1 MAHVADHLSVSAL
14 EQQYRSCTDVTA
26 ARHLQTIWL
35 LAKGH
40 HIAEVAATV
49 SYAQRWVER
58 LLARYN
64 AQGPQALGD
73 LRRRNGTSP
82 SVLRPD
88 LLEKLKE
95 RLREPPPDG
104 GLWTSPK
111 VAAWMAG
118 ELGLAAVLPQR
129 GWEALKAINWSV
141 QKPRPRHPGSATPE
155 EGRAIPE
162 KLEQAVAEER
172 AQHPHTPVEVW
183 ATDEHRIG
191 LKPIIRRVWAPK
203 GQRPIALGHHR
214 YKWLY
219 VTAFVQPTLYGASD
233 VKRFRPRWPR
243 PDTAIAPDLAE
254 GVLASILMSLVSI
267 AMCTDGTAAL
277 LARSRR
283 PNIPVAARVPSSDP
297 ARRLEDKLLGE
308 SRASTIRGELAI
320 GRGSSRHT
328 LVFGRSTW
336 DRNHDAVMRIGG
348 EAPGRRAH
356 SQERCQHHGRLRVTA
371 TSDRHWRPTISCS
384 PGSKSSQS
392 LSCPRSPVTLLAR
405 RRQPAPRPWSPFAT
419 VRSAAFSR
427 GPRSGSCACHHGRRP
442 SAPGT
447 TAPAH
452 SPSDEAGSARPA
464 GSSRAARGRCPPWRA
479 LSRAAGCHSRRVSR

>member
-40 HIAEVAATV
+40 GIAEVAATV

-88 LLEKLKE
+88 LLDKLKA

-118 ELGLAAVLPQR
+118 GHGLAAVLPQR
-129 GWEALKAINWSV
+129 GWEALKAINGSV
-141 QKPRPRHPGSATPE
+141 QKPRPRHPAAATPE
-155 EGRAIPE
+155 EREAFK
-162 KLEQAVAEER
+162 KLEQAVAEAR
-172 AQHPHTPVEVW
+172 AQHPDTPIEVW

-219 VTAFVQPTLYGASD
+219 VTAFVLHASHGEYLTRSNCRSGL
-233 VKRFRPRWPR
+233 K
-243 PDTAIAPDLAE
+243 
-254 GVLASILMSLVSI
+254 
-267 AMCTDGTAAL
+267 TAAL
-277 LARSRR
+277 S
-283 PNIPVAARVPSSDP
+283 V
-297 ARRLEDKLLGE
+297 
-308 SRASTIRGELAI
+308 
-320 GRGSSRHT
+320 
-328 LVFGRSTW
+328 
-336 DRNHDAVMRIGG
+336 
-348 EAPGRRAH
+348 
-356 SQERCQHHGRLRVTA
+356 
-371 TSDRHWRPTISCS
+371 
-384 PGSKSSQS
+384 
-392 LSCPRSPVTLLAR
+392 
-405 RRQPAPRPWSPFAT
+405 
-419 VRSAAFSR
+419 
-427 GPRSGSCACHHGRRP
+427 GRRP
-442 SAPGT
+442 PIESRMT
-447 TAPAH
+447 VQ
-452 SPSDEAGSARPA
+452 
-464 GSSRAARGRCPPWRA
+464 SRAGQHAFIHGRW
-479 LSRAAGCHSRRVSR
+479 SVMRR